1 MNIDEKQALMLYIEW
16 LKSTN
21 KIAELKEEN
30 KNKKCEITN
39 LIDKARQIDN
49 ETLQIQMGSLS

>member
-1 MNIDEKQALMLYIEW
+1 MNIDEKQAIMFYIDW